1 MLINNK
7 NYLLVK
13 WNRDMA
19 AATEAFKLE
28 VLPLREILNIKSHFF
43 WVSKEIP
50 LSSEPTTTTK
60 GAFSWKFEIDI
71 WPSPDKPTTRK
82 PFFLSS
88 SSALFKL
95 TTLVTWRCSKAPA
108 ATLATV
114 PVNPADLLW
123 GIITPLQSNASADLI
138 IAPTLWGSV
147 IPSNATNFC
156 ICFFLRLPSTAF
168 SYDF

>member
-1 MLINNK
+1 
-7 NYLLVK
+7 
-13 WNRDMA
+13 MA

-28 VLPLREILNIKSHFF
+28 VLPLRGMLNRKSHFF

-50 LSSEPTTTTK
+50 LSSEPTITTR
-60 GAFSWKFEIDI
+60 GAFSEKLDMDN

-95 TTLVTWRCSKAPA
+95 TTLLTCKCSKAPA

-123 GIITPLQSNASADLI
+123 GMMMPLQSNASADLI
-138 IAPTLWGSV
+138 IAPTLCGSV
-147 IPSNATNFC
+147 IPSNASIMGLHSC
-156 ICFFLRLPSTAF
+156 V
-168 SYDF
+168 